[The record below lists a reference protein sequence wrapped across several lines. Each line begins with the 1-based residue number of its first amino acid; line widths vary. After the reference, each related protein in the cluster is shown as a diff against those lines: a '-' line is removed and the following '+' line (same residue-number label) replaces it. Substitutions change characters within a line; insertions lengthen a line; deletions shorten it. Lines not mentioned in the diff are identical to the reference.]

1 MKAESQEKEAEL
13 QKNAVTEGAACQ
25 KELEELKAKLKELEL
40 ENVDKEQLV
49 CEANR
54 AIEELGDTQH
64 DIKAKFKHLIQVY
77 IHNITQSELQ
87 SSYKGDDSSLSI
99 DGCFEQ
105 IQDALEGQADKS
117 ALLSY
122 RNRGDAAGAPAVQPV
137 AKLDP

>member
-1 MKAESQEKEAEL
+1 MEANKKEW
-13 QKNAVTEGAACQ
+13 N
-25 KELEELKAKLKELEL
+25 ELKAKLKELEL
-40 ENVDKEQLV
+40 ENQDKEELV

-54 AIEELGDTQH
+54 AIEEYGDTQH

-105 IQDALEGQADKS
+105 IQDALENQPDKS

-122 RNRGDAAGAPAVQPV
+122 RNRADTAGAPAAVQPV

>member
-1 MKAESQEKEAEL
+1 MNLKHLKRLHQFQKQFHKQLIMPQLQRGVNYESF
-13 QKNAVTEGAACQ
+13 
-25 KELEELKAKLKELEL
+25 
-40 ENVDKEQLV
+40 KEQLV

-54 AIEELGDTQH
+54 AIEEFGDAQH

-77 IHNITQSELQ
+77 VHNITQSELQ

-105 IQDALEGQADKS
+105 IQDAVEAQPDYS

-122 RNRGDAAGAPAVQPV
+122 GNRADNAVAASVVHPV